1 MLTEIVEKKTVLDYE
16 KLPEGA
22 PFQLING
29 ELIMN
34 PAPHFFHQQ
43 LVMRLAN
50 KLFTFVDVKELGEV
64 VASPVDVYV
73 SDTEV
78 YQPDIVFIS
87 KERLNIVV
95 DGRIKGAPDL
105 VVEVLSPSTG
115 FYDLSHKKNL
125 YESSGVKEY
134 WIVYPHEEIIEVLQ
148 NASGEFQQIA
158 RVKRQGNV
166 ASKVLQGFSVS
177 LADIF

>member
-1 MLTEIVEKKTVLDYE
+1 MLTETIDKKTILDYE

-34 PAPHFFHQQ
+34 PAPHFFHQKI
-43 LVMRLAN
+43 VMRLAT
-50 KLFTFVDVKELGEV
+50 KLFSFVDSKELGEV
-64 VASPVDVYV
+64 VASPVDVYL
-73 SDTEV
+73 SDTEI

-87 KERLNIVV
+87 KERLSIIV
-95 DGRIKGAPDL
+95 DGRIKGAPDI

-115 FYDLSHKKNL
+115 FYDLSHKRSI
-125 YESSGVKEY
+125 YESSGIKEY
-134 WIVYPHEEIIEVLQ
+134 WIVYPQEEIIEVLE
-148 NASGEFQQIA
+148 NVSGEFRQIA
-158 RVKRQGNV
+158 RVKREGNV

>member
-1 MLTEIVEKKTVLDYE
+1 MLAETIDKKTILDYE

-34 PAPHFFHQQ
+34 PAPHFFHQE
-43 LVMRLAN
+43 LVMRLST
-50 KLFTFVDVKELGEV
+50 KFFMFVDKKQLGKV
-64 VASPVDVYV
+64 VASPVDVYL
-73 SDTEV
+73 SETEV
-78 YQPDIVFIS
+78 YQPDIVYIS
-87 KERLNIVV
+87 KERLTIVV
-95 DGRIKGAPDL
+95 EGRIKGAPDL

-115 FYDLSHKKNL
+115 FYDLSHKKHV

-134 WIVYPHEEIIEVLQ
+134 WIVYPREEIIEVQ
-148 NASGEFQQIA
+148 ENVNGEFQQIA